1 MKNIYLIL
9 PTIIMLSGCAGVSH
23 NNEVVFDDPRKN
35 IEQFNFKENIRSS
48 QINFNKTTNID
59 FSEKKIEK
67 YDFVS
72 NDNFGSQKYY
82 DTEKKI
88 NHNDVIDFSKT
99 EKISFNNTENIDFN
113 NIEKID
119 FNNTENID
127 FNNTEKVSFNNINT
141 NEINN
146 ILNNKKDYEVINVD
160 ERMKQDK
167 EETTEV
173 KNTIQEIPGKIVDMV
188 LHPGK
193 VLANALYP
201 TTIDVVNDYNSKN
214 VKEYIG
220 TQYDNDLDYNLGK
233 EVDYDS
239 EEDY

>member
-1 MKNIYLIL
+1 MKKIYLIL
-9 PTIIMLSGCAGVSH
+9 PTIILLSGCAGVSH

-35 IEQFNFKENIRSS
+35 IEQFNFKENIVNS
-48 QINFNKTTNID
+48 QLDFNKTTNID
-59 FSEKKIEK
+59 FSERNIEK
-67 YDFVS
+67 HNFES

-82 DTEKKI
+82 NTEKKI
-88 NHNDVIDFSKT
+88 NNKDIIDFSKT

-113 NIEKID
+113 NTENID

-127 FNNTEKVSFNNINT
+127 FNNTEKVSFNNINQ

-146 ILNNKKDYEVINVD
+146 ILNNKNEYEVINID
-160 ERMKQDK
+160 DRMKQDK

-173 KNTIQEIPGKIVDMV
+173 KNTIKEIPGKVLDVV

-193 VLANALYP
+193 VVANALYP
-201 TTIDVVNDYNSKN
+201 STIDVVNDYNTKN

-220 TQYDNDLDYNLGK
+220 TQYNNDLDYNLGK